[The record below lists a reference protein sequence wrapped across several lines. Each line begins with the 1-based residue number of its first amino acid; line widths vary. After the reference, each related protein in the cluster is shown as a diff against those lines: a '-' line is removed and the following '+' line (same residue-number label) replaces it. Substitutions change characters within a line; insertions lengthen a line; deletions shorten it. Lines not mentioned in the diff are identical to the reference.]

1 MPETWVVYEV
11 KDADAL
17 TRAICKEWN
26 KVFRRLRNGYWRR
39 RFRQLWEHC
48 ATEREF
54 YELANELY
62 LACYGEELSQGN
74 GGQRHGNIGL
84 SCILTLTKRSKS
96 SLTLSSGSIEPCQR
110 HRRSDKIAA

>member
-1 MPETWVVYEV
+1 MPETWVAYEV

-17 TRAICKEWN
+17 VRAICKEWN

-62 LACYGEELSQGN
+62 LTCYGEELSQERWSKAWQYRTILHPDFDEAVN
-74 GGQRHGNIGL
+74 EFANAVIGFY
-84 SCILTLTKRSKS
+84 
-96 SLTLSSGSIEPCQR
+96 
-110 HRRSDKIAA
+110 